1 MELIK
6 KYWWVIAGL
15 VVYMMMGKK
24 KRKPRRRRNL
34 RSMRGAAARMVYRR
48 PMQSG
53 LGGYRS
59 YAGMKPRRRSSRMR
73 RR

>member
-15 VVYMMMGKK
+15 VVFMMMGKK
-24 KRKPRRRRNL
+24 KRKPRRRNMRT
-34 RSMRGAAARMVYRR
+34 MRGAAARMTYRR
-48 PMQSG
+48 PMQNS

-59 YAGMKPRRRSSRMR
+59 YAGTSRRRRASRMR

>member
-24 KRKPRRRRNL
+24 KRKTTRRRR
-34 RSMRGAAARMVYRR
+34 SMGRMAARMVYRR
-48 PMQSG
+48 PMQNS

-59 YAGMKPRRRSSRMR
+59 YAGLSRRRRATRIR